1 MSDNLIVK
9 SVAGTCI
16 TFSFILAGNAITQSF
31 MTVPAL
37 LVNFPP
43 PSSPEHKERARL
55 LGRQWPLCWTVGN
68 QFFRPISTLGFLG
81 YAYAGYATYKQGV
94 TARSDWRLFGVAA
107 VMHLM
112 TIIHSAKN
120 MQPLNDKLE
129 ALAGRASD
137 TELKEAETVAKKWAS
152 WNRLRLVTPII
163 AGTLALYQL
172 LG

>member
-1 MSDNLIVK
+1 MSDNLIVRG
-9 SVAGTCI
+9 VAGTCI

-43 PSSPEHKERARL
+43 PSSPEHKERAQL

-94 TARSDWRLFGVAA
+94 LARNDWKLFAVAA
-107 VMHLM
+107 AMHLM
-112 TIIHSAKN
+112 TIVHSAKN

-152 WNRLRLVTPII
+152 WNRLRLVTPVI
-163 AGTLALYQL
+163 AGSLALYQL
-172 LG
+172 LA

>member
-9 SVAGTCI
+9 GVAGTCI
-16 TFSFILAGNAITQSF
+16 TFSFILAGNAITQSY

-43 PSSPEHKERARL
+43 PSSPEHKERAQL

-94 TARSDWRLFGVAA
+94 LARNDWKLFAVAA
-107 VMHLM
+107 VMHLT
-112 TIIHSAKN
+112 TIVHSAKN

-137 TELKEAETVAKKWAS
+137 TELKEAETVAKKWAN
-152 WNRLRLVTPII
+152 WNRLRLLTPVI
-163 AGTLALYQL
+163 AGSLALYQL
-172 LG
+172 LA

>member
-1 MSDNLIVK
+1 MSDNSIVK
-9 SVAGTCI
+9 GVAGTCI
-16 TFSFILAGNAITQSF
+16 TFSFILAGNAITQSY

-68 QFFRPISTLGFLG
+68 QFFRPISALGFLG

-94 TARSDWRLFGVAA
+94 LARNDWKLFAA
-107 VMHLM
+107 AAFMHLT

-129 ALAGRASD
+129 ALAGRASE
-137 TELKEAETVAKKWAS
+137 TELREAESVAKKWAN
-152 WNRLRLVTPII
+152 WNRLRLLTPAI
-163 AGTLALYQL
+163 AGGLALYQL
-172 LG
+172 LA

>member
-1 MSDNLIVK
+1 M
-9 SVAGTCI
+9 
-16 TFSFILAGNAITQSF
+16 
-31 MTVPAL
+31 
-37 LVNFPP
+37 
-43 PSSPEHKERARL
+43 
-55 LGRQWPLCWTVGN
+55 
-68 QFFRPISTLGFLG
+68 G